1 MQIAKDKRRNP
12 LPIVVATFVALIF
25 GIFQNPTFGA
35 EQTEKT
41 VAIQVL
47 DYEGLQKLIASKK
60 GKVVVMDCWATS
72 CALCVAEFPKL
83 VAINKQYGPEKV
95 ACISLSFDYDGSD
108 KLDEVRPAVQKFLER
123 QGATFDNVLSSVPSD
138 ELCKKLD
145 LSSIPAVYVFGKD
158 GKLAKRFKGAKA
170 YDDVP
175 ALVEKLNSDK

>member
-1 MQIAKDKRRNP
+1 M
-12 LPIVVATFVALIF
+12 
-25 GIFQNPTFGA
+25 
-35 EQTEKT
+35 
-41 VAIQVL
+41 
-47 DYEGLQKLIASKK
+47 
-60 GKVVVMDCWATS
+60 
-72 CALCVAEFPKL
+72 AEFPKL

-145 LSSIPAVYVFGKD
+145 LPSIPAVYVFGKD
-158 GKLAKRFKGAKA
+158 GKLVKRFEGAKA

-175 ALVEKLNSDK
+175 ALVDELLGEKK